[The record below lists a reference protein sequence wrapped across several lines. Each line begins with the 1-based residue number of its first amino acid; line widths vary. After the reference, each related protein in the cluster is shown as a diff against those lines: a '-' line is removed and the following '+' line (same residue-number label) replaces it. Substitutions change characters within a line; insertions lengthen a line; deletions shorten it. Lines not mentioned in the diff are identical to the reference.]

1 LILCVEDYRDYKF
14 SRYFWYRNGRPIKT
28 DHRLRVRRIAKE
40 SPLTIE
46 LILAGVSISSGALLM
61 LLQAIE
67 KIQNWRLNREK
78 LKLEVEKLR
87 MEGEKLRLELE
98 QKVKERE
105 AFYILDPLVRRFEDI
120 PLKLADI
127 EIRLKEENKDKFAF
141 R

>member
-1 LILCVEDYRDYKF
+1 
-14 SRYFWYRNGRPIKT
+14 
-28 DHRLRVRRIAKE
+28 
-40 SPLTIE
+40 